1 MNFST
6 NLNDLVKKAQ
16 MENLAAPNL
25 HKEILKYVD
34 DDALFEALEELNKR
48 KAKNIRFEVDN
59 YAINISTNP
68 TLDGNYKITF
78 LGKTYYY
85 GAIIVTPTDKLVI
98 PNNKDVFGN
107 IDEEGEKRNR
117 QIMLNCL
124 RQLPSKDWLIRLVE
138 NQLEKLL

>member
-48 KAKNIRFEVDN
+48 KAKNIRFKVDN

-78 LGKTYYY
+78 LGKTCYY
-85 GAIIVTPTDKLVI
+85 GVIIVTPTDKLVI